1 MNGNIDLTC
10 SLNRKYIPPTKGQKL
25 FLKIE
30 IAPTGTDLRSFPITV
45 CLLIDKSGSM
55 AGKKLRSAKEGAIRL
70 VNQLNSND
78 YCGVVAFEKEVDVV
92 VSGKYVEDVSLF
104 ETKIQKIKW
113 GGLTELYRG
122 LQTAFEVLRG
132 HLQQDHDTGRETVK
146 RIILLSDGYPTDNR
160 TESEY
165 RDLARF
171 MREMGISITAL
182 GIGKDYNENLLS
194 AIAEE
199 SGGMWYHITAPDR
212 IPDVFSS
219 ELSNMRTVVFSRPE
233 LVLQLSQGAELIDI
247 HKSKPDVHRITN
259 VTVEQPTY
267 RVPLMDV
274 RAGESQT
281 IVARIAV
288 PPRPEGEWRIAQ
300 VSVASGGIT
309 RREDVTVQCTPDE
322 SLWEETDPY
331 SRTLFAVTET
341 QIKMRE
347 GLSGDVTALRQA
359 ETQLKTLLK
368 DPEATRID
376 DIADRTLMLGEV
388 LDRTAKVVS
397 EEEKKKIKS
406 DLTRVRR

>member
-1 MNGNIDLTC
+1 MNGDIDLTC
-10 SLNRKYIPPTKGQKL
+10 SLNRKYIPPTTEQKL

-30 IAPTGTDLRSFPITV
+30 IAPTETTSKSFPLTV

-55 AGKKLRSAKEGAIRL
+55 AGKKLRNAKEGAIKL
-70 VNQLNSND
+70 VNQLDSND

-92 VSGKYVEDVSLF
+92 VPGKYVEDTSFF

-122 LQTAFEVLRG
+122 LETAFEVLRG
-132 HLQQDHDTGRETVK
+132 QLQQDDTERETVK
-146 RIILLSDGYPTDNR
+146 RIILLSDGYPTDNK

-165 RDLARF
+165 RSLARF
-171 MREMGISITAL
+171 MREIGISITAL

-199 SGGMWYHITAPDR
+199 SGGMWYHITAPGR

-233 LVLQLSQGAELIDI
+233 LVLQLSQGVELVDI
-247 HKSKPDVHRITN
+247 CKSRPDVHRITN
-259 VTVEQPTY
+259 VTVEGTTY
-267 RVPLMDV
+267 RVPLMDM
-274 RAGESQT
+274 RAGERQT

-300 VSVASGGIT
+300 VGVASGGIT
-309 RREDVTVQCTPDE
+309 RREDVTVQYTPNE
-322 SLWEETDPY
+322 SLWKETDPY

-341 QIKMRE
+341 QIRVRE

-359 ETQLKTLLK
+359 KTQLKTLLK
-368 DPEATRID
+368 DPEATRIN
-376 DIADRTLMLGEV
+376 DIADRTLMLEKV
-388 LDRTAKVVS
+388 LDRTAKVMS
-397 EEEKKKIKS
+397 EEERKKVKS